1 MDSPEQRS
9 TSTASAFTFLQQ
21 VSAIVPRCLVPLC
34 QTWPH
39 GRKGLSSLVV
49 MVAEEKVNK

>member
-9 TSTASAFTFLQQ
+9 TSTASA